1 MAAYD
6 EKLLNGAG
14 VAKLSQLIKTAIEQG
29 SSAEIYVGSST
40 PSTSSYKVWI
50 DTSGTADTVVQ
61 GVSVNGSNVVLD
73 NNNVANIG
81 YTVYQ
86 TTTDNT
92 NLTWNKQVLR
102 AGTDTTAISCVQPTA
117 TTYSQEICGFF
128 LADGTSCDFT
138 VANANIIYE
147 DDSTSQAGAA
157 LSVEVEDGK
166 VYEFSLMAMS
176 TTSTV
181 LLLKEVG

>member
-29 SSAEIYVGSST
+29 SSAEVFIGSST

-50 DTSGTADTVVQ
+50 DTSGAADTVVQ
-61 GVSVNGSNVVLD
+61 GVNVNGSSVTLD
-73 NNNVANIG
+73 NNNVASI

-102 AGTDTTAISCVQPTA
+102 AGTETTAISCVQPTA

-128 LADGTSCDFT
+128 LADGSSCSFT
-138 VANANIIYE
+138 VANADIIYE

>member
-81 YTVYQ
+81 YTVY
-86 TTTDNT
+86 
-92 NLTWNKQVLR
+92 
-102 AGTDTTAISCVQPTA
+102 
-117 TTYSQEICGFF
+117 
-128 LADGTSCDFT
+128 
-138 VANANIIYE
+138 
-147 DDSTSQAGAA
+147 
-157 LSVEVEDGK
+157 
-166 VYEFSLMAMS
+166 
-176 TTSTV
+176 
-181 LLLKEVG
+181 

>member
-1 MAAYD
+1 MAVYD
-6 EKLLNGAG
+6 DKLLNGAG
-14 VAKLSQLIKTAIEQG
+14 VAYLSQLIKTAIESGG
-29 SSAEIYVGSST
+29 SSEVFIGSST
-40 PSTSSYKVWI
+40 PSTGSYKVWI

-61 GVSVNGSNVVLD
+61 GVNVNGSSVTLD
-73 NNNVANIG
+73 NNNVASI

-92 NLTWNKQVLR
+92 NLAWNKQVLR

-128 LADGTSCDFT
+128 LADGNSCSFT
-138 VANANIIYE
+138 VANADIIYE

-157 LSVEVEDGK
+157 LSVTVEDGK
-166 VYEFSLMAMS
+166 VYEFSLMALS